1 MINRKW
7 QQILAGSISVA
18 VLGSWGIYW
27 VLQIQSVLDLLEM
40 AYG

>member
-1 MINRKW
+1 MFNRKW

-18 VLGSWGIYW
+18 VLVGWSIYW